1 MSSDTLEHLR
11 EDVGK
16 VEGPRAGALLE
27 TTAEVLGGPVKAYEF
42 CERGFEEA
50 RCG

>member
-11 EDVGK
+11 GDVGK
-16 VEGPRAGALLE
+16 AEGPRAGALLG
-27 TTAEVLGGPVKAYEF
+27 TAAEVLGGLVKAYEF
-42 CERGFEEA
+42 YERGFEEA